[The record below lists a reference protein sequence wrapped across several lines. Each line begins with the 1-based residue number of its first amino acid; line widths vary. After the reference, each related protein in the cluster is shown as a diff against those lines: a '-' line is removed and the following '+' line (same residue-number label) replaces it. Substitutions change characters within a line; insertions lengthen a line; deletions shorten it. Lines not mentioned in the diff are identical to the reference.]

1 MSFAVI
7 QAIIITYLLCNMA
20 HKRKEQHM
28 TAYMESLKEY
38 EIDEMIEEEKVFR
51 EIFYTSYMDL
61 KTLENAKRI
70 SNKKNQD
77 MSPVI

>member
-1 MSFAVI
+1 
-7 QAIIITYLLCNMA
+7 
-20 HKRKEQHM
+20 M